1 MSVLTT
7 GSRTKTAVD
16 RNIKQAGLMAKDI
29 GQQASYGVPYESVPM
44 VVPAKSL
51 KPRKE
56 TIRRIEDQKQLRV
69 DIKKYTPGLFYLVFG
84 EDIC

>member
-29 GQQASYGVPYESVPM
+29 GQQASYGVPYVSVPM

-51 KPRKE
+51 KPRKA